1 MQHGKFLNNHCC
13 FQFALRQH
21 HVLSQSSR
29 TMQLLLGILINILDK
44 LVLVSSHHIAI
55 LWVLLLSEF
64 FNCSFFFTSR
74 FFLVSPSS
82 YTGSY

>member
-1 MQHGKFLNNHCC
+1 
-13 FQFALRQH
+13 
-21 HVLSQSSR
+21 
-29 TMQLLLGILINILDK
+29 MQLLLGILINILDK

-64 FNCSFFFTSR
+64 FNYSFFFTSR